1 MNDPVGQ
8 MPKAVIAALRQVLRP
23 VARLLIRH
31 GITLPAVVEL
41 LKQVLVDVA
50 ITDFPVEGKRT
61 TDSRISV
68 LTGVHRKDVKRLRGI
83 EVDKTNV
90 PKQVSLGMQVVNA
103 WMTDSRW
110 LDAEGNPRPLPRSG
124 ADGGPDFET
133 LADSVSNGDVRARS
147 ILDELLRLEVVAVE
161 DGRVHLQTGAFVPKQ
176 GEQEKLYYFEQAGYA
191 HLMAGVR
198 NLEGAEP
205 PYFDRLVQYHSIPAA
220 ELPRLKALV
229 DGQGMDLLK
238 TINRTAKR
246 LNDPEDPDRRSV
258 VVGLYCYSEVP
269 RDEHE

>member
-8 MPKAVIAALRQVLRP
+8 MPKAVMSALRQVLRP

-68 LTGVHRKDVKRLRGI
+68 LTGVHRKDVKRLRGV
-83 EVDKTNV
+83 EVDKIDV

-103 WMTDSRW
+103 WMTDSAW
-110 LDAEGNPRPLPRSG
+110 LDEEGNPRPLARSSAAG
-124 ADGGPDFET
+124 DPDFEQ

-147 ILDELLRLEVVAVE
+147 ILDELLRLEVVALR
-161 DGRVHLQTGAFVPKQ
+161 DGMVHLQTEAFVPKQ
-176 GEQEKLYYFEQAGYA
+176 GEAEKLFYFEQAGYA

-198 NLEGAEP
+198 NLEGTQP
-205 PYFDRLVQYHSIPAA
+205 PFFDRLVQYHSIPAS
-220 ELPRLKALV
+220 ELPRLRAMV
-229 DGQGMDLLK
+229 DGQGMALLK
-238 TINRTAKR
+238 AINKVARQV
-246 LNDPEDPDRRSV
+246 NDPQQPDRRSV
-258 VVGLYCYSEVP
+258 VIGLYCFDEAP
-269 RDEHE
+269 RDD